1 MTLRK
6 KFKKWFGFPSN
17 ILDVD
22 AFVENID
29 KEEDMVLKKAPA
41 KKAPAKK
48 APVKKAPDKKTTAKK
63 TTAKKTVAKKT
74 APKKK

>member
-41 KKAPAKK
+41 KKAP
-48 APVKKAPDKKTTAKK
+48 VKKAPDKKTTAKK